1 MIVKEILAYKR
12 DILKNKRLGLKFK
25 ISVLMLSLSPKL
37 FAKFNRKFRQRS

>member
-1 MIVKEILAYKR
+1 MIVKEILAYRR

-37 FAKFNRKFRQRS
+37 FEKFNRKFRQRS